1 MLVTLFT
8 PHQGQEKIIS
18 GFADSNHK
26 FGVVVTGRQFGKSLL
41 GQNLLIYWLL
51 QNPNQKGAWISPIYN
66 QAKKVFQELTDA
78 SHQIIEHKNKADL
91 TIKFMNGSTIQFL
104 SAERP
109 DSIRGFSFHY
119 IIVDEAA
126 FVKENAMTEA
136 IFPTL
141 TAIGKKCLMIST
153 PKGRNWFYNVY
164 LRGISDVNDQY
175 ISFSGTSFDSPY
187 IDNRFLQEQERSLP
201 RDIFRQEY
209 WAEFTDA
216 SSDVFRGLENVC
228 VLRNYESTKDRCFVG
243 VDVGLQSDYTVVCVM
258 SESGRICALDRF
270 NGIGISEAADRVVQT
285 LSRFHIQGGYV
296 EVNGIGRGL
305 YDLVKPKVRKIQAWT
320 TSQNN
325 KTQMVR
331 KLIEDI
337 EQMNVELPNK
347 ELSPELHEELSL
359 YTYKISANGKM
370 SFTHPT
376 GHHDDVVDGLLM
388 ANEARH
394 NLKSGGIYVGR
405 GTKSN
410 LNVAFGA

>member
-78 SHQIIEHKNKADL
+78 SHQIIESKNKADL